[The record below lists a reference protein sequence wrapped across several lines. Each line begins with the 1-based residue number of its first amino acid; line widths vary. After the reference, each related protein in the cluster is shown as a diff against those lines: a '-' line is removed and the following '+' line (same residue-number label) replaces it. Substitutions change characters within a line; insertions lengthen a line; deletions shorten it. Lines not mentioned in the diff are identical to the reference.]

1 MMQIGGSGK
10 WAQLAGKTSGVKRS
24 ESLLVQ
30 SLFWSQGDKAGQVI
44 GSLTETRTLYGMV
57 ATWCQLLNTSIG
69 GIQKLIC
76 KKQEQNKT
84 ENQERGMK
92 V

>member
-10 WAQLAGKTSGVKRS
+10 WAQLAGKPSGVKRS

-44 GSLTETRTLYGMV
+44 GSLTETRTLWNGGYMV
-57 ATWCQLLNTSIG
+57 PAAEHLHWGYSEADL
-69 GIQKLIC
+69 QKTRT
-76 KKQEQNKT
+76 KQN
-84 ENQERGMK
+84 
-92 V
+92 